1 MLSPRSCPASVRAFV
16 ILEPR
21 VQLGMASCSVK
32 VDCSASCP
40 TAATER
46 GHDVTLAGEVDLFQD
61 VSPGGAGG
69 FHFEDNGRD
78 ADALVFV
85 GSDDALGSHLVD
97 TVRENLVPESQEA
110 RRRG

>member
-46 GHDVTLAGEVDLFQD
+46 GYDVTLTGEVDCFQD

-69 FHFEDNGRD
+69 FDLEDDGGD
-78 ADALVFV
+78 ADALVLV
-85 GSDDALGSHLVD
+85 GANDALGSHLVD
-97 TVRENLVPESQEA
+97 TVRENLVSEP
-110 RRRG
+110 